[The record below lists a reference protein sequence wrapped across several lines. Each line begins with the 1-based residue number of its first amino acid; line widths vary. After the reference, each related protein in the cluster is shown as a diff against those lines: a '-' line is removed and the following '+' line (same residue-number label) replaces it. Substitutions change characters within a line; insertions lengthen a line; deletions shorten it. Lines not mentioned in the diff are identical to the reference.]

1 MTVKHSGVLEHRER
15 RLFYLERLSDSPT
28 VTVFLHGLG
37 LDASDYRDYL
47 ERDTEH
53 HQIAL
58 TLKGFD
64 PVEERPDRPVS
75 LAEHVEMVSGMLAQ
89 IAAGYPTKKLVLVG
103 FSLGADLVLK
113 LAERWAANEAEAV
126 RLEGAL
132 LLDPNVNQSTMTIS
146 RLFAAADR
154 DNPLP
159 AFKKLINFAP
169 DRETLLELCG
179 YVSKIARKD
188 FAQLW
193 QLSRDML
200 GYWRPDGYNQIGE
213 RLATV
218 AQVARTVRVVLSALY
233 EEHLPAMRNAARRH
247 NAVNVAFVLNKCGH
261 FDLIREDVL
270 KHELSLVR

>member
-1 MTVKHSGVLEHRER
+1 MITKLA
-15 RLFYLERLSDSPT
+15 YLERRAESPT

-37 LDASDYRDYL
+37 LDAGDYRGYL
-47 ERDTEH
+47 EWDTEH

-64 PVEERPDRPVS
+64 PAEPRPRRPVT
-75 LAEHVEMVSGMLAQ
+75 LAEHVELVSGALAEV
-89 IAAGYPTKKLVLVG
+89 AAENPGKRLVLAG
-103 FSLGADLVLK
+103 FSLGADLVLR
-113 LAERWAANEAEAV
+113 LAEHWAANGPVVA